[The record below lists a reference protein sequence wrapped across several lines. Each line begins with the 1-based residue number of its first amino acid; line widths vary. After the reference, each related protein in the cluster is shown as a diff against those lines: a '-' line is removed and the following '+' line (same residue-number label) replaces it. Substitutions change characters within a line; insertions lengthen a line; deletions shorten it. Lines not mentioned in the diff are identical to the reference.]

1 MKLIFG
7 KGGTAK
13 AMAVLKNASNIL
25 RRKNGKKKSV
35 ASRIGMIALV
45 VFMIYAVVLMISTE
59 AEMNEQEAVLAE
71 LKDQITAAKQE
82 NDEYQRILGGDDE
95 NAYMEMIAIEKLG
108 YAYPNEK
115 RFYIKE
121 GN

>member
-13 AMAVLKNASNIL
+13 AMSVLKNASNIL